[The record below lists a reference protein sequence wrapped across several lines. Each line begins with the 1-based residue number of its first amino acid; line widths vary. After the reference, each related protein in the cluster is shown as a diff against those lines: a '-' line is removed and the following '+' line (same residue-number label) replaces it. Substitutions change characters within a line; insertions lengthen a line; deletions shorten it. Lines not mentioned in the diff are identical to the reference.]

1 MHESD
6 GGGCPRGKAA
16 SFRPGGVETQS
27 RSDAVAW
34 GGPDVSPGGNG
45 ADGASDAPS
54 QDVVLDAVET
64 VVRGLMENSARIDEA
79 LERAE
84 QIRLQRRLG
93 WTYAQIVE
101 NSTGPL
107 MVELLSTNLQVL
119 HKLGH
124 ELRSAEARALRQ
136 EGLSAIRIAELF
148 GVSRQRVAALLRPDA
163 DHTADGGTLD
173 NTAEACKAWY

>member
-1 MHESD
+1 MHVSD
-6 GGGCPRGKAA
+6 GGDRPSTDNAR
-16 SFRPGGVETQS
+16 SSRPG
-27 RSDAVAW
+27 AV
-34 GGPDVSPGGNG
+34 
-45 ADGASDAPS
+45 DGASDAPT
-54 QDVVLDAVET
+54 QDVVLDALET
-64 VVRGLMENSARIDEA
+64 VVRGLMENSARIDVA

-93 WTYAQIVE
+93 WTYIQIVE
-101 NSTGPL
+101 DSTGPL
-107 MVELLSTNLQVL
+107 MVELLSTNIQVL

-148 GVSRQRVAALLRPDA
+148 GVSRQRVAALLRPDT
-163 DHTADGGTLD
+163 DQTADAGTLD